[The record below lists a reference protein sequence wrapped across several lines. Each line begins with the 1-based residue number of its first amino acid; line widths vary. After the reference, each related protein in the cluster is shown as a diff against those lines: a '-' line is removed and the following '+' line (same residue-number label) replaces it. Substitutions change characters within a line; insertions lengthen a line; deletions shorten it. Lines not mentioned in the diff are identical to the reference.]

1 MESFSEVLLI
11 LVVRKR
17 LPYALACLVKSW
29 LHLDGML
36 GGLSSSA
43 RTRTSSPPTY
53 NHVNLPTSIASIH
66 SLDGEQSRAKYS
78 SAVPLRCAKL
88 GHVRCNARLLP
99 RYGKARRSIPCAW
112 WTLCK
117 FSTTRYLDYA
127 RPGHASR
134 VVSPILRHAE
144 PLNRHAACLGRS
156 ELCRP
161 GAQPFRTLS

>member
-1 MESFSEVLLI
+1 MGAFSEVVLI
-11 LVVRKR
+11 LVVRTR

-43 RTRTSSPPTY
+43 RTRTSSPPTN
-53 NHVNLPTSIASIH
+53 NHVNQQRPSHQYTVSTVKR
-66 SLDGEQSRAKYS
+66 SRAKYS
-78 SAVPLRCAKL
+78 SSVPLRCAKL
-88 GHVRCNARLLP
+88 EHVRCNARLLP
-99 RYGKARRSIPCAW
+99 RYGQARMSIPCAW

-134 VVSPILRHAE
+134 FMGPILRHAE
-144 PLNRHAACLGRS
+144 PLSHHGACLGIP

-161 GAQPFRTLS
+161 GAQPFRTRS